1 MQRLLQPERPALPA
15 PATAAPAKPSIADR
29 LKTLKDLFD
38 QKLIDEAEYKQQR
51 QRILN
56 EL

>member
-1 MQRLLQPERPALPA
+1 V
-15 PATAAPAKPSIADR
+15 PATPARGTIAER
-29 LKTLKDLFD
+29 LQALKQLFD